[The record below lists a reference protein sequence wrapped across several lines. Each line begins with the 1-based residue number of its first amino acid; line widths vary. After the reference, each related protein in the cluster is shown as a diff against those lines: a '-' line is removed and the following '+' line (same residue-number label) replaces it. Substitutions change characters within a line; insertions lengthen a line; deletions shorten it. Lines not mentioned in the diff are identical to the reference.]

1 MIRYKYPIT
10 IFASFFI
17 RLNDGV
23 DYAFVLGLT
32 SFSNIPLW
40 LWNWEILILGGQ
52 YLYQL
57 FQFCLRRYIFF
68 LKNNLESVTKSVT
81 LNLRK
86 KCNVSEVLI
95 LCGLLEGKMAG
106 GQGFEPW

>member
-1 MIRYKYPIT
+1 MVVELGNSHPWWA
-10 IFASFFI
+10 IFVSVI
-17 RLNDGV
+17 SIL
-23 DYAFVLGLT
+23 LT
-32 SFSNIPLW
+32 AI
-40 LWNWEILILGGQ
+40 
-52 YLYQL
+52 Y
-57 FQFCLRRYIFF
+57 FF